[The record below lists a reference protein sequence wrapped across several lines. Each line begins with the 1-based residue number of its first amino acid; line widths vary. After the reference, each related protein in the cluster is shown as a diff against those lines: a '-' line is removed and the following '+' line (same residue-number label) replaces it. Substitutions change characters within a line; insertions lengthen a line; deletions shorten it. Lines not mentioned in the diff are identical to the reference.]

1 MQIFTNMKF
10 KIVKSRRERLKIK
23 IIESLK
29 DKVLKEEI
37 DSVMLAV
44 DMYQQDNLD
53 TINKLKKEKIYETKR
68 ISGALKQTINAHGP
82 ITMLLI
88 GSATKRIYGSLLN
101 NTVNNLKL
109 KNKLI
114 IFIIGLI
121 IGLFIGIAL

>member
-1 MQIFTNMKF
+1 MKF